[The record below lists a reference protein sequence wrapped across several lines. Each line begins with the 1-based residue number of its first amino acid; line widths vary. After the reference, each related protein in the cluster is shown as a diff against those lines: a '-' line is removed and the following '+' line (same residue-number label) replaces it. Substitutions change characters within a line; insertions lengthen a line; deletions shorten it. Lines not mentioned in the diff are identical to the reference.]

1 MPSPG
6 TDRPAIISTAGA
18 RRGGGFRVARERI
31 ACFDAFRIPHDFKT
45 GQQLDITRR
54 AASDLQADALALY
67 LGREFGPILLQR
79 ILRRFLVRETGFL
92 VAPENDCAP
101 PGRLAARPDLERGRA
116 AGASPRVLSSRR
128 CALIW
133 WLLVRDI
140 TRVLLLPSD
149 IGGEISQGW
158 LPMSDRR
165 RQYAGRP

>member
-54 AASDLQADALALY
+54 ATSYLQADALALY
-67 LGREFGPILLQR
+67 LGREFGPVLLQR
-79 ILRRFLVRETGFL
+79 ILRRCLVRETGFL

-101 PGRLAARPDLERGRA
+101 PGRLAARSDLGSTKPL
-116 AGASPRVLSSRR
+116 GA
-128 CALIW
+128 
-133 WLLVRDI
+133 
-140 TRVLLLPSD
+140 TLP
-149 IGGEISQGW
+149 
-158 LPMSDRR
+158 LR
-165 RQYAGRP
+165 